1 MSLAADFTAALDPAV
16 LFEQAFDLEPHDW
29 QRGYLREDRP
39 TVVLK
44 GRQVGASL
52 AAGALAIRTVRYWPD
67 VDAVIVSPTLKQSTE
82 ITARARSGLRR
93 LGIPLVQDSTSTLR
107 LANGSRILSLPGTAR
122 SVRGW
127 TAKLLIL
134 DEAAF
139 IEHETFVAAR
149 ALVATGG
156 RLVVQ
161 STPAAEVG
169 DFWEIVTS
177 EDADWARYTV
187 RSDEVPTISPE
198 FLEAERRALG
208 PDAYA
213 TEYECQFGKTGA
225 TLFTAERIA
234 DLILPAEP
242 EAVAS

>member
-1 MSLAADFTAALDPAV
+1 MIATDLRTALDPAV
-16 LFEQAFDLEPHDW
+16 LFEQAFELEPLPW
-29 QRGYLREDRP
+29 QCGYLRETRP

-52 AAGALAIRTVRYWPD
+52 SAAALAIHTARYWRD
-67 VDAVIVSPTLKQSTE
+67 VNVVIVSPSLKQSTE
-82 ITARARSGLRR
+82 ITTRARAGLRN
-93 LGIPLVQDSTSTLR
+93 LGAGLVQDSTSTLR

-127 TAKLLIL
+127 TARLLIL

-139 IEHETFVAAR
+139 IEHETFIAAR

-161 STPAAEVG
+161 STPADEYG
-169 DFWEIVTS
+169 DFWEIVTGDDPAWS
-177 EDADWARYTV
+177 RYTV
-187 RSDEVPTISPE
+187 KSDEVPTISAD
-198 FLEAERRALG
+198 FLEAERRAMS

-213 TEYECQFGKTGA
+213 TEYACEFGKAGA
-225 TLFTAERIA
+225 TLFTAERLA
-234 DLILPAEP
+234 DLILPAEEETP
-242 EAVAS
+242 

>member
-1 MSLAADFTAALDPAV
+1 MSLAADFSAALDPAV
-16 LFEQAFDLEPHDW
+16 LFRQAFGFEALPW
-29 QRGYLREDRP
+29 QCGYLREDRP

-52 AAGALAIRTVRYWPD
+52 SAAALAIHTVRYWSD
-67 VDAVIVSPTLKQSTE
+67 VNAVIVSPSLKQSTE
-82 ITARARSGLRR
+82 ICTRARSGLRR
-93 LGIPLVQDSTSTLR
+93 LGLTLAQDSTSTLR

-127 TAKLLIL
+127 TAALLIL

-161 STPAAEVG
+161 STPADEWG
-169 DFWEIVTS
+169 DFHELVTG
-177 EDADWARYTV
+177 DDPDWARFTV
-187 RSDEVPTISPE
+187 RSDEVPTISPD
-198 FLEAERRALG
+198 FLAAERRAMS

-213 TEYECQFGKTGA
+213 REFECEFGKAGA
-225 TLFTAERIA
+225 SLFTADRLA
-234 DLILPAEP
+234 DLILP
-242 EAVAS
+242 EAT